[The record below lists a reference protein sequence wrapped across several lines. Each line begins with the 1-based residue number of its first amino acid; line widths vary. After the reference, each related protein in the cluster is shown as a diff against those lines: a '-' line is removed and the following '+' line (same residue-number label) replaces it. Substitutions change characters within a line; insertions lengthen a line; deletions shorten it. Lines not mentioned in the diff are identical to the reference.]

1 MSQYNY
7 CPHFT
12 DEETEAG
19 EVPSLVQSHTLVR
32 KEIKIQV
39 PVSREPNLSST
50 LPLPAFTLPSLHPSS
65 PSIQDGNWFWPQ
77 AIVGAGTGEGLN
89 MKGLR
94 ALSSLPLLQRRM
106 GSHCP
111 LPPRS
116 PSLRP
121 PAIHAPVSRQPAQ
134 KGRVFWVPGGAAH
147 RLPATFHH
155 RLPPPPAVEVLPALR
170 SALSELLQIL
180 NSPLWEWSL
189 VSSAPLSTP
198 QNTAPQTLPREQAWT
213 QAWELLPAPVLCGLL
228 AERVKLTLAPT
239 CWALALCQGLS

>member
-7 CPHFT
+7 CSHFT

-39 PVSREPNLSST
+39 PVSRKPSLSST
-50 LPLPAFTLPSLHPSS
+50 LPRPAFTLPSLHPSS

-121 PAIHAPVSRQPAQ
+121 PTIHAPVSRQPAQ
-134 KGRVFWVPGGAAH
+134 KGRVSWVPGGAAH
-147 RLPATFHH
+147 RFRPHSTTACLLLQRWRCCQPCG
-155 RLPPPPAVEVLPALR
+155 
-170 SALSELLQIL
+170 ALSELLQIL

-198 QNTAPQTLPREQAWT
+198 QNAAPQTLPREQAWT